1 MSIQNEIL
9 NAIASRRS
17 CRAYKPEQ
25 ITAEELEA
33 VTTAG
38 TWAATA
44 MGRQS
49 PVMVA
54 VQDKET
60 LAELSR
66 LNAAVMGTQNDPF
79 YGAPTAV
86 LVLGEKNNPNGVQDA
101 SLVMGNLLLAAS
113 GIGLGSCWINRA
125 KETFETPEGKALL
138 AKWGLDPE
146 KYIGVGYCI
155 LGYPAPNGTRTP
167 GPRKAGYA
175 ARMIFGVGIDLCDA
189 GRLEKSLAKQ
199 SFLDHV
205 FAPSEQALLA
215 SLGEKRRAETAA
227 ANFAAKEAFLKA
239 AGTGLGGFAMPE
251 LAVLRQKSGA
261 PYFALTGA
269 AAVWVREQGLT
280 VHVSL
285 THERGLANA
294 LVLLE
299 KE

>member
-1 MSIQNEIL
+1 MEPEQTNL
-9 NAIASRRS
+9 AALFPAIAAQMRGALSNLHLAAAQLAPESAREQDPRLDARAAVLDQSYYQLLRLVNTLFVGEYDETEVVDAALEGMVSRLGDRWS
-17 CRAYKPEQ
+17 YYL
-25 ITAEELEA
+25 TAEELEA

-167 GPRKAGYA
+167 GPRKAGY
-175 ARMIFGVGIDLCDA
+175 VL
-189 GRLEKSLAKQ
+189 
-199 SFLDHV
+199 HV
-205 FAPSEQALLA
+205 
-215 SLGEKRRAETAA
+215 
-227 ANFAAKEAFLKA
+227 
-239 AGTGLGGFAMPE
+239 
-251 LAVLRQKSGA
+251 
-261 PYFALTGA
+261 
-269 AAVWVREQGLT
+269 
-280 VHVSL
+280 
-285 THERGLANA
+285 
-294 LVLLE
+294 
-299 KE
+299 

>member
-66 LNAAVMGTQNDPF
+66 LNAAVMGTKNDPF

-101 SLVMGNLLLAAS
+101 SLVMGNLMNAAES
-113 GIGLGSCWINRA
+113 LGVASIWIHRA
-125 KETFETPEGKALL
+125 KEEFESDFGKKILADLGIQGEYEGIGHCAL
-138 AKWGLDPE
+138 
-146 KYIGVGYCI
+146 
-155 LGYPAPNGTRTP
+155 
-167 GPRKAGYA
+167 GYA
-175 ARMIFGVGIDLCDA
+175 A
-189 GRLEKSLAKQ
+189 E
-199 SFLDHV
+199 
-205 FAPSEQALLA
+205 P
-215 SLGEKRRAETAA
+215 
-227 ANFAAKEAFLKA
+227 AKEATARK
-239 AGTGLGGFAMPE
+239 E
-251 LAVLRQKSGA
+251 NYV
-261 PYFALTGA
+261 YY
-269 AAVWVREQGLT
+269 VR
-280 VHVSL
+280 
-285 THERGLANA
+285 
-294 LVLLE
+294 
-299 KE
+299 

>member
-66 LNAAVMGTQNDPF
+66 LNAAVMGTNNDPF

-146 KYIGVGYCI
+146 KYI
-155 LGYPAPNGTRTP
+155 
-167 GPRKAGYA
+167 
-175 ARMIFGVGIDLCDA
+175 GVGIDLCDA

-269 AAVWVREQGLT
+269 AAAWVREQGLT

>member
-1 MSIQNEIL
+1 MTNETLETIK
-9 NAIASRRS
+9 SRRS

-101 SLVMGNLLLAAS
+101 SLVMGNLMNAAES
-113 GIGLGSCWINRA
+113 LGVASIWIHRA
-125 KETFETPEGKALL
+125 KEEFESDFGKKFLL
-138 AKWGLDPE
+138 
-146 KYIGVGYCI
+146 I
-155 LGYPAPNGTRTP
+155 LVFRANTKGSVTAHSDMQQSRQK
-167 GPRKAGYA
+167 R
-175 ARMIFGVGIDLCDA
+175 RM
-189 GRLEKSLAKQ
+189 Q
-199 SFLDHV
+199 
-205 FAPSEQALLA
+205 
-215 SLGEKRRAETAA
+215 EKRI
-227 ANFAAKEAFLKA
+227 
-239 AGTGLGGFAMPE
+239 MCII
-251 LAVLRQKSGA
+251 
-261 PYFALTGA
+261 
-269 AAVWVREQGLT
+269 
-280 VHVSL
+280 
-285 THERGLANA
+285 
-294 LVLLE
+294 
-299 KE
+299 

>member
-79 YGAPTAV
+79 YGAPTAE

-101 SLVMGNLLLAAS
+101 SLVMGNLLLASVWAPAGSTAQKRRLKRPRARLCWPSGALIPRSTSAS
-113 GIGLGSCWINRA
+113 A
-125 KETFETPEGKALL
+125 TAFL
-138 AKWGLDPE
+138 AIPRPMAPAH
-146 KYIGVGYCI
+146 
-155 LGYPAPNGTRTP
+155 PAP
-167 GPRKAGYA
+167 
-175 ARMIFGVGIDLCDA
+175 ARPAMSCTYDF
-189 GRLEKSLAKQ
+189 
-199 SFLDHV
+199 
-205 FAPSEQALLA
+205 
-215 SLGEKRRAETAA
+215 RRRHR
-227 ANFAAKEAFLKA
+227 
-239 AGTGLGGFAMPE
+239 P
-251 LAVLRQKSGA
+251 V
-261 PYFALTGA
+261 
-269 AAVWVREQGLT
+269 
-280 VHVSL
+280 
-285 THERGLANA
+285 
-294 LVLLE
+294 
-299 KE
+299 